1 MCGTEPFPKDYRARK
16 YRVERH
22 FLAKVEMSLFIHP
35 GKSICQ
41 VICQVLRYLERPRH
55 CCCLNTALL
64 TALTGLCWHHEAV
77 RQEDFRHIMRNLPVH
92 VSDEEIE
99 EMFTFA
105 DTDGDGRL
113 SYEEFEVDTVQFYT
127 VQDCSLQYIV

>member
-1 MCGTEPFPKDYRARK
+1 
-16 YRVERH
+16 
-22 FLAKVEMSLFIHP
+22 
-35 GKSICQ
+35 
-41 VICQVLRYLERPRH
+41 
-55 CCCLNTALL
+55 
-64 TALTGLCWHHEAV
+64 
-77 RQEDFRHIMRNLPVH
+77 MRNLPVH

-99 EMFTFA
+99 EMFIFA